1 MTDWSRLLNYAC
13 PAYVGCSGRG
23 GCPCDVD
30 GLCSWPI
37 PQQRGRLPVAVT
49 ANLFM
54 NSRSQAVRLPA
65 RFRFEGTEVLIER
78 DGGAVILRR
87 KPQGWDGFFLADPRT
102 TDDFLADR
110 DQEPPQERDWLDG
123 MDA

>member
-1 MTDWSRLLNYAC
+1 
-13 PAYVGCSGRG
+13 
-23 GCPCDVD
+23 
-30 GLCSWPI
+30 
-37 PQQRGRLPVAVT
+37 VAVT